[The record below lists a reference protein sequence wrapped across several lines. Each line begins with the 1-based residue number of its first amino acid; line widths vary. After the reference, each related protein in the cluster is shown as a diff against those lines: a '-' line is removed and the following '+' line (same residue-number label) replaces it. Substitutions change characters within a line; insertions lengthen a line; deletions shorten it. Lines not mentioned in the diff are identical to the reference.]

1 MVIESF
7 VFANTPKVVFGAGT
21 FGKLDDII
29 SQYGEKVLIVT
40 GGSSLRAAG
49 QYEELCDRLRKRSMQ
64 VFDVAVKGEPSPAL
78 IDEAVERH
86 RHKQID
92 AVLSI
97 GGGSVLDAGKAIS
110 AMLLQD
116 DSVMAYLEGVGK
128 GKKHT
133 GTKVPFIAVPTTSGT
148 GSEATKNAVLSQI
161 GEKGFK
167 KSLRHD
173 RFVPD
178 IAVLD
183 PMLTISCPPD
193 VTAASGLDAFTQLLG
208 AYVSVQASPMT
219 DVVAL
224 SGLHYIKECLI
235 PVCTTEADNV
245 NARAGMAYASLMSG
259 IALANAG
266 LGIVH
271 GLASPVG
278 GYFDIPHGVVCGTL
292 VGEAVKMNIGLLRQE
307 GVGENPYLKK
317 YAKVGAM
324 VAGTD
329 ENDVERCCEQLIAAV
344 EEWIKVLKIPRLG
357 KYGISKHDLDKI
369 AEAAGNKNNPVQ
381 LEKEQIMQLLLN
393 RL

>member
-219 DVVAL
+219 DAVAL

-271 GLASPVG
+271 GLASPIG

-307 GVGENPYLKK
+307 GLGENPYLKK

-369 AEAAGNKNNPVQ
+369 VEAAGNKNNPVQ
-381 LEKEQIMQLLLN
+381 LEKEQIKQLLLN

>member
-7 VFANTPKVVFGAGT
+7 VFANIPKVVFGAGT

-40 GGSSLRAAG
+40 GGSSLRATG

-92 AVLSI
+92 AVLAI

-178 IAVLD
+178 IAILD

-219 DVVAL
+219 DAIAL

-235 PVCTTEADNV
+235 PVCTTEEDSV

-271 GLASPVG
+271 GLASPIG

-307 GVGENPYLKK
+307 GLGENPYLKK

-369 AEAAGNKNNPVQ
+369 VEAAGNKNNPVQ
-381 LEKEQIMQLLLN
+381 LEKEQIKQLLLN

>member
-7 VFANTPKVVFGAGT
+7 VFANIPKVVFGAGT

-40 GGSSLRAAG
+40 GGSSLRATG

-92 AVLSI
+92 AVLAI

-219 DVVAL
+219 DAVAL

-271 GLASPVG
+271 GLASPIG

-344 EEWIKVLKIPRLG
+344 EGWIKVLKIPRLG

-369 AEAAGNKNNPVQ
+369 VEAAGNKNNPVQ
-381 LEKEQIMQLLLN
+381 LEKKQIKQLLLN

>member
-40 GGSSLRAAG
+40 GGSSLRATG

-92 AVLSI
+92 AVLAI

-219 DVVAL
+219 DAVAL